1 MNQKRVSHWRLSRSM
16 ALTIRAMWAGQ
27 ARALN
32 ICAGNQPSLFDDLV
46 DTEFQVKNEGRFP
59 GLKTG

>member
-1 MNQKRVSHWRLSRSM
+1 
-16 ALTIRAMWAGQ
+16 MWAGQ